1 MKNINHI
8 LLVYNNLEELESI
21 ELNLNRNGFATQK
34 SHNMKDAIQKIKKTL
49 PDIVVISD
57 TQLQSDIDFFEKEAT
72 KIYTQKKLIPSFL
85 KLTDYIN
92 IETFEHIVLREL
104 ARNKK
109 LRNNE
114 TLFLISHSKKN

>member
-1 MKNINHI
+1 MKSINQI
-8 LLVYNNLEELESI
+8 LLVYSNLEELKPI
-21 ELNLNRNGFATQK
+21 ETILNRNGFKTQK
-34 SHNMKDAIQKIKKTL
+34 SPNLSDAILKIQKTH

-57 TQLQSDIDFFEKEAT
+57 THLQSDIDFFEKETT

-85 KLTDYIN
+85 KLNDYIN
-92 IETFEHIVLREL
+92 IQTLEHIVLREFS
-104 ARNKK
+104 RNKK

>member
-34 SHNMKDAIQKIKKTL
+34 SHNIKDAIQKIKKTL